1 MSDRVRTKRATPA
14 PVGDLEA
21 WAEVTEGEIAELRRQ
36 MLPLEERMAAA
47 RERLD
52 LIRRLIGLAE
62 KTNNTATPRSPTD
75 SSDGTATSGQRAAAS
90 LEAHIETVRPDRG
103 EPMHIGDLRE
113 ALIERGVPLPGR
125 GDEANIIV
133 RLRRDQSRFTRT
145 GRGTYGLAAWGLPAV
160 TPIRTRKVRAR
171 KSGRG

>member
-1 MSDRVRTKRATPA
+1 MTNRVSTKPHSAA
-14 PVGDLEA
+14 PVGDLQA
-21 WAEVTEGEIAELRRQ
+21 WASATEEEIADLRRQ
-36 MLPLEERMAAA
+36 LLPLEERVAAA

-62 KTNNTATPRSPTD
+62 RPENHPVPAARKQVSDHAAMQTSPT
-75 SSDGTATSGQRAAAS
+75 SNLEGQI
-90 LEAHIETVRPDRG
+90 EAVLAQQG

-113 ALIERGVPLPGR
+113 ALIQKGVPLPGR

-133 RLRRDQSRFTRT
+133 RLRRDESRFTRT

-160 TPIRTRKVRAR
+160 TPTRTKRVRMRTVRK
-171 KSGRG
+171 